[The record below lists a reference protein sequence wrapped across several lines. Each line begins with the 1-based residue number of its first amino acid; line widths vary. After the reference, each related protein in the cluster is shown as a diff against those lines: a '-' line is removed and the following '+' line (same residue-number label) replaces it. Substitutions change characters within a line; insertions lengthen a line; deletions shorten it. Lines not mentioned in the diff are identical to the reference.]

1 MLGKLWGSAGAIKD
15 ITSAVINTGDKLVY
29 TDEEKAENKK
39 EVIKFFPTLLQAYHP
54 FKLAQ
59 RILATWFSL
68 LYGFAFIAG
77 VTMEIINIYIK
88 YEALKNK
95 VPLNEIILL
104 DTAPLINI
112 VGAFS
117 LGTIVLTIVGFY
129 FLGGSIESFKNIKK

>member
-1 MLGKLWGSAGAIKD
+1 MFSKLWGSAGAVKD

-29 TDEEKAENKK
+29 TEEEKAENKK
-39 EVIKFFPTLLQAYHP
+39 DVIKFFPTLLQAYHP

-77 VTMEIINIYIK
+77 VSMEIFNIFVK
-88 YEALKNK
+88 YQSLKDK
-95 VPLNEIILL
+95 IPQNEIILL
-104 DTAPLINI
+104 DTTPLLNI